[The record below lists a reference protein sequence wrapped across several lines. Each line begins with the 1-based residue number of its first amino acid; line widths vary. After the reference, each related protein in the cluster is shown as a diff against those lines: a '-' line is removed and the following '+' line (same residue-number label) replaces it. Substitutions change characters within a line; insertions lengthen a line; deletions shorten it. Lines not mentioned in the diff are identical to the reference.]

1 MKRRFMVMAVAAVL
15 LTTTLAVTLVAGVV
29 SQDDAEAVVGGCVGK
44 RVDTWCVGN
53 SSGDQSRA
61 CAPQPPRVMCYTQSD
76 CVPDYVVDVMR
87 EKCVPWGTGSVC
99 QAEMGLCGEAG
110 GCKCKTLTHECVIDD
125 GEPKTKW
132 PYQKPK

>member
-15 LTTTLAVTLVAGVV
+15 LVTTLDVTLVAAVV
-29 SQDDAEAVVGGCVGK
+29 SQDDAEAVVGGCVRK

-61 CAPQPPRVMCYTQSD
+61 CTPYGGVMCYTQSD
-76 CVPDYVVDVMR
+76 CVPDYVVDVPV

-99 QAEMGLCGEAG
+99 QSVMGYCGEAG
-110 GCKCKTLTHECVIDD
+110 RCKCKTLTHECVTDNN
-125 GEPKTKW
+125 EPRTQW
-132 PYQKPK
+132 PYARPK